1 MSYRPDLK
9 RRRSLLLAG
18 WLLAGLVLVVRA
30 GQVQLLEG
38 AQWQSL
44 ADNQQRM
51 STDVPA
57 PRGAILDRDGEPLV
71 VSREVY
77 KVAVAPGEVRDRE
90 VVRDLLRGTLGL
102 SAAQADRVVDPERA
116 WVVVP
121 GVFEPAVREALH
133 GIRGLHLS
141 REIRRDRP
149 LGELALG
156 VLGYVQDGQG
166 RGGIEQAFDSI
177 LQGRPGREVVA
188 RDRAGNAMPG
198 QVFEVQAPQPGGD
211 VVLTLDV
218 ALQEIAQEALFDALD
233 ETGATGGD
241 LLITDPD
248 TGEVLALASVRDG
261 RADALS
267 ALTTSYEPGSTLKP
281 FTVAGL
287 LRHER
292 ATLGD
297 SLDIGEGSWRVNGRV
312 LHDVHGSGRIT
323 LADALRE
330 SSNVGVAKAALAL
343 TPGEQYE
350 MLRDFGFGLPTGL
363 PLPGESA
370 GILRR
375 PEDWSLQSP
384 QSLAIGYEIAVTPI
398 QMAMAYGALANGGH
412 LMEARLVREVRGPQ
426 GDTLTWEPRQVR
438 HVVDTVVT
446 HALASVLVEAVD
458 DGTGTRAHMSTF
470 QVAGKSGT
478 ARLYQEAGGYE
489 QGAYF
494 SSFAGFFPADRP
506 QLVVFVKLERPRG
519 AYYGGAVAA
528 PVTRAAMEAALAAR
542 GTPLDRTRLAQ
553 SMRAPQRPAAVLAAV
568 AEVPIARFVVV
579 DDPDTGSGADDMA
592 SVGDAASAPG
602 SMAAPAT
609 DLDGALLPAGIPV
622 PDLRGQPVRAAARQ
636 LHALGFKVTLEHV
649 GAVQAMQPAA
659 GARLPRGSTIHL
671 RAAPPGRGT
680 GGRPE
685 R

>member
-1 MSYRPDLK
+1 MSYHPDLK
-9 RRRSLLLAG
+9 RRRGLMLAG
-18 WLLAGLVLVVRA
+18 WLLTGAIVLVRA
-30 GQVQLLEG
+30 GQVQLVEG
-38 AQWQSL
+38 AEWQSL
-44 ADNQQRM
+44 ADSQHRM
-51 STDVPA
+51 TTDVPA

-90 VVRDLLRGTLGL
+90 VVRDLLRSTLGL
-102 SAAQADRVVDPERA
+102 SAAQAERAVDPERA

-121 GVFEPAVREALH
+121 GVFEPAVNEALS
-133 GIRGLHLS
+133 GIRGVHLS

-149 LGELALG
+149 LGDLALG
-156 VLGYVQDGQG
+156 VLGYVQDGEG

-218 ALQEIAQEALFDALD
+218 ALQEIAQEALSDALD
-233 ETGATGGD
+233 QTGATGGD
-241 LLITDPD
+241 LLITDPA

-287 LRHER
+287 MRHGR
-292 ATLGD
+292 ARLDD
-297 SLDIGEGSWRVNGRV
+297 SLDIGEGHWRVNGRV
-312 LHDVHGSGRIT
+312 LHDVHGSGIIT

-363 PLPGESA
+363 PLPGEAS

-375 PEDWSLQSP
+375 PEEWSLQSP

-398 QMAMAYGALANGGH
+398 QMAMAYGALANGGR
-412 LMEARLVREVRGPQ
+412 LMEARLVREVRRP
-426 GDTLTWEPRQVR
+426 LEEPRTWAPREVR
-438 HVVDTVVT
+438 QVVDTVVT
-446 HALASVLVEAVD
+446 RALGSVLVEAVD

-470 QVAGKSGT
+470 RVAGKSGT
-478 ARLYQEAGGYE
+478 ARLYSEAGGYE

-553 SMRAPQRPAAVLAAV
+553 SMRAPERPAALATVEPELPTARFAV
-568 AEVPIARFVVV
+568 AA
-579 DDPDTGSGADDMA
+579 A
-592 SVGDAASAPG
+592 DAAQGTSSEPTRAVDALSDDARTLPDD
-602 SMAAPAT
+602 AAA
-609 DLDGALLPAGIPV
+609 ARSLLPEGIPV
-622 PDLRGQPVRAAARQ
+622 PDLRGQPVRSAARQ

-649 GAVQAMQPAA
+649 GAVESMQPTA

-671 RAAPPGRGT
+671 RAAPPGRGA